1 MLQGG
6 HCVLYKSFLASCFLF
21 SFFLKM
27 VINQSY
33 LFVLLLASLSA
44 SCTSDCPTSEPYG
57 QPAYDECTKLY
68 TKFETALLNNSVNL
82 FKLRDI
88 LFPRSSLEPTY
99 VMATFHSK
107 GAECYRYWYNH
118 KECYYTCWT
127 SSLLLR
133 SVAPSVVTVIQLQL
147 LNRLLQTVG
156 ASELTDSSHAQLDL
170 ELKVNFTEN
179 NQNIINE
186 MLQDLTAWVSSN
198 HPNGYKEILEC
209 FENTCRR
216 GLASSPGH
224 SQILSCSR
232 GEKSGEGLVLILRH
246 GPEMMNLVSM

>member
-1 MLQGG
+1 
-6 HCVLYKSFLASCFLF
+6 
-21 SFFLKM
+21 M

-99 VMATFHSK
+99 AVATFHSN
-107 GAECYRYWYNH
+107 GTEY
-118 KECYYTCWT
+118 YYTCWT

-133 SVAPSVVTVIQLQL
+133 SVGPYVVTVIQVQL
-147 LNRLLQTVG
+147 LNYLLQTVG
-156 ASELTDSSHAQLDL
+156 ASELTGSSYVQLDL

-179 NQNIINE
+179 DHNIINE
-186 MLQDLTAWVSSN
+186 MLQDLTAWVSPN
-198 HPNGYKEILEC
+198 HSNGYKEM
-209 FENTCRR
+209 
-216 GLASSPGH
+216 
-224 SQILSCSR
+224 
-232 GEKSGEGLVLILRH
+232 KY
-246 GPEMMNLVSM
+246 M